1 MTNTDFMWNR
11 REQASR
17 KQEQAWPDRRRQE
30 QWTGMEDA
38 WNAPVPRAIAYDG
51 GMTQPDPQ
59 APNVFQ
65 LPNMP
70 TPRAPQDSA
79 GSQPSAPLSAQ
90 QSDPKVQPSTPM
102 GSQTTPEATP
112 QAPANI
118 PWGTPESDRFSMPHA
133 SQQSTSAPLAA
144 STTSVFAPQAPI
156 GAPEFTYNP
165 TSPSMQAESI
175 PSTGPMVFAVLGLF
189 LIGLFGTIPAWV
201 WSNTAIK
208 RARAAQIPESAYQ
221 QALIARTLGI
231 IGTVIHICLAGY
243 LIYYAVTTISAAV
256 G

>member
-1 MTNTDFMWNR
+1 MD
-11 REQASR
+11 
-17 KQEQAWPDRRRQE
+17 
-30 QWTGMEDA
+30 
-38 WNAPVPRAIAYDG
+38 
-51 GMTQPDPQ
+51 
-59 APNVFQ
+59 
-65 LPNMP
+65 
-70 TPRAPQDSA
+70 
-79 GSQPSAPLSAQ
+79 
-90 QSDPKVQPSTPM
+90 
-102 GSQTTPEATP
+102 SQTTPEATP

-118 PWGTPESDRFSMPHA
+118 PWGTPESDPFSMPRA
-133 SQQSTSAPLAA
+133 SQQSSSAPLAA
-144 STTSVFAPQAPI
+144 SGTSAFAPQAPI

-208 RARAAQIPESAYQ
+208 RARAAQIPESSYQ
-221 QALIARTLGI
+221 QALIARTLGM
-231 IGTVIHICLAGY
+231 IGTAIHICLAGY

>member
-1 MTNTDFMWNR
+1 MTNTDFVWR
-11 REQASR
+11 RRAGAGLDG
-17 KQEQAWPDRRRQE
+17 QEQAGAGRSRQAGTSLE
-30 QWTGMEDA
+30 QA
-38 WNAPVPRAIAYDG
+38 WNAPGPHAIAYDG

-65 LPNMP
+65 PPNMP
-70 TPRAPQDSA
+70 MPRAPQDSA
-79 GSQPSAPLSAQ
+79 GTQPSAPLSAQ
-90 QSDPKVQPSTPM
+90 QSDP
-102 GSQTTPEATP
+102 
-112 QAPANI
+112 
-118 PWGTPESDRFSMPHA
+118 FSMPYA
-133 SQQSTSAPLAA
+133 SQQSSSAPLAA
-144 STTSVFAPQAPI
+144 SATGVFAPQAPI

-221 QALIARTLGI
+221 QALIARTLGM
-231 IGTVIHICLAGY
+231 IGTAIHICLAGY
-243 LIYYAVTTISAAV
+243 LIYYAVTTISTAI

>member
-1 MTNTDFMWNR
+1 
-11 REQASR
+11 
-17 KQEQAWPDRRRQE
+17 
-30 QWTGMEDA
+30 
-38 WNAPVPRAIAYDG
+38 
-51 GMTQPDPQ
+51 
-59 APNVFQ
+59 
-65 LPNMP
+65 
-70 TPRAPQDSA
+70 
-79 GSQPSAPLSAQ
+79 
-90 QSDPKVQPSTPM
+90 M

-112 QAPANI
+112 QTPVGT

-133 SQQSTSAPLAA
+133 SQQSASAPLAA
-144 STTSVFAPQAPI
+144 SAPSVFAPQAPI

-165 TSPSMQAESI
+165 TSPSMQPDSI

-201 WSNTAIK
+201 WSNTAIR

-221 QALIARTLGI
+221 QALIARTLGV

>member
-1 MTNTDFMWNR
+1 M
-11 REQASR
+11 
-17 KQEQAWPDRRRQE
+17 EQAW
-30 QWTGMEDA
+30 TSMEDA

-65 LPNMP
+65 PPNMP
-70 TPRAPQDSA
+70 MPRAPQDSA
-79 GSQPSAPLSAQ
+79 GTQPSAPLSAQ
-90 QSDPKVQPSTPM
+90 QSDPINAQQSVPM
-102 GSQTTPEATP
+102 DSQTTPEATP

-118 PWGTPESDRFSMPHA
+118 PWGTPESDPFSMPRA
-133 SQQSTSAPLAA
+133 SQQSSSAPLAA
-144 STTSVFAPQAPI
+144 SGTSAFAPQAPI

-208 RARAAQIPESAYQ
+208 RARAAQIPESSYQ
-221 QALIARTLGI
+221 QALIARTLGV

>member
-1 MTNTDFMWNR
+1 
-11 REQASR
+11 
-17 KQEQAWPDRRRQE
+17 
-30 QWTGMEDA
+30 MEEA

-51 GMTQPDPQ
+51 DMTQPDPQ

-65 LPNMP
+65 PPNMP

-90 QSDPKVQPSTPM
+90 QSD
-102 GSQTTPEATP
+102 
-112 QAPANI
+112 
-118 PWGTPESDRFSMPHA
+118 RFSMPHA
-133 SQQSTSAPLAA
+133 SQQSSSAPLAA
-144 STTSVFAPQAPI
+144 SATSVFAPQAPI

-208 RARAAQIPESAYQ
+208 RARAAQIPESSYQ
-221 QALIARTLGI
+221 QALIARTLGV

>member
-1 MTNTDFMWNR
+1 MAGP
-11 REQASR
+11 E
-17 KQEQAWPDRRRQE
+17 E
-30 QWTGMEDA
+30 A
-38 WNAPVPRAIAYDG
+38 WNAPGPHAIAYDG
-51 GMTQPDPQ
+51 DMTQPDPQ

-65 LPNMP
+65 PPNMP

-79 GSQPSAPLSAQ
+79 GSQRSAPLSAQ
-90 QSDPKVQPSTPM
+90 Q
-102 GSQTTPEATP
+102 
-112 QAPANI
+112 
-118 PWGTPESDRFSMPHA
+118 SDRFSMPHA
-133 SQQSTSAPLAA
+133 SQQSSSAPLAA
-144 STTSVFAPQAPI
+144 SATSVFAPQAPI

-201 WSNTAIK
+201 WSNTAIR

-221 QALIARTLGI
+221 QALIARTLGV

>member
-1 MTNTDFMWNR
+1 M
-11 REQASR
+11 EQ
-17 KQEQAWPDRRRQE
+17 
-30 QWTGMEDA
+30 A

-51 GMTQPDPQ
+51 DMTQPDPQ

-65 LPNMP
+65 PPNMP
-70 TPRAPQDSA
+70 TPRAPRDSA
-79 GSQPSAPLSAQ
+79 EAQ
-90 QSDPKVQPSTPM
+90 RSVPT
-102 GSQTTPEATP
+102 GSQTTPGATE
-112 QAPANI
+112 QTPAGT

-133 SQQSTSAPLAA
+133 SQQSSSAPLAA
-144 STTSVFAPQAPI
+144 SATSVFAPQAPI

-221 QALIARTLGI
+221 QALIARTLGM
-231 IGTVIHICLAGY
+231 IGTAIHICLAGY

>member
-1 MTNTDFMWNR
+1 MD
-11 REQASR
+11 
-17 KQEQAWPDRRRQE
+17 RQE
-30 QWTGMEDA
+30 TA
-38 WNAPVPRAIAYDG
+38 WNAPGPHAIAYDG
-51 GMTQPDPQ
+51 DMTQPDPQ

-65 LPNMP
+65 PPNMP

-90 QSDPKVQPSTPM
+90 QSDPMNTQQSTPM

-133 SQQSTSAPLAA
+133 SQQSSSAPLAA
-144 STTSVFAPQAPI
+144 SATSVFAPQAPI

-201 WSNTAIK
+201 WSNTAIR

-221 QALIARTLGI
+221 QALIARTLGV

>member
-1 MTNTDFMWNR
+1 MWSR
-11 REQASR
+11 QAGAGLDRHEQ
-17 KQEQAWPDRRRQE
+17 
-30 QWTGMEDA
+30 A
-38 WNAPVPRAIAYDG
+38 WNAPGPHAIAYDG

-65 LPNMP
+65 PPNMP
-70 TPRAPQDSA
+70 MPRAPQDSA
-79 GSQPSAPLSAQ
+79 GTQPSAPLSAQ
-90 QSDPKVQPSTPM
+90 QSDP
-102 GSQTTPEATP
+102 
-112 QAPANI
+112 
-118 PWGTPESDRFSMPHA
+118 FSMPRA
-133 SQQSTSAPLAA
+133 SQQSSSAPLAA
-144 STTSVFAPQAPI
+144 TGTGAFAPQVPV

-208 RARAAQIPESAYQ
+208 RARAAQIPESSYQ
-221 QALIARTLGI
+221 QALIARTLGM
-231 IGTVIHICLAGY
+231 IGTAIHICLAGY

>member
-1 MTNTDFMWNR
+1 
-11 REQASR
+11 
-17 KQEQAWPDRRRQE
+17 
-30 QWTGMEDA
+30 MEEA
-38 WNAPVPRAIAYDG
+38 WNAPGPHAIAYDG

-65 LPNMP
+65 PPNMP
-70 TPRAPQDSA
+70 MPRAPQ
-79 GSQPSAPLSAQ
+79 
-90 QSDPKVQPSTPM
+90 TPV
-102 GSQTTPEATP
+102 GT
-112 QAPANI
+112 

-133 SQQSTSAPLAA
+133 SQQSSSAPLAA
-144 STTSVFAPQAPI
+144 SATSVFAPQAPI

-208 RARAAQIPESAYQ
+208 RARAAQIPESSYQ
-221 QALIARTLGI
+221 QALIARTLGV

>member
-1 MTNTDFMWNR
+1 MAGP
-11 REQASR
+11 E
-17 KQEQAWPDRRRQE
+17 E
-30 QWTGMEDA
+30 A
-38 WNAPVPRAIAYDG
+38 WNAPGPHAIAYDG

-65 LPNMP
+65 PPNMP

-79 GSQPSAPLSAQ
+79 GPQPSAPLSAQ
-90 QSDPKVQPSTPM
+90 QSDPINAQPSASM
-102 GSQTTPEATP
+102 DSQTTPEATP
-112 QAPANI
+112 QAPASI
-118 PWGTPESDRFSMPHA
+118 PWGTPESDPFSMPHA
-133 SQQSTSAPLAA
+133 SQQSSSAPLAA
-144 STTSVFAPQAPI
+144 SATGVFAPQAPI

-221 QALIARTLGI
+221 QALIARTLGV
-231 IGTVIHICLAGY
+231 IGTVIHICLAGC

>member
-1 MTNTDFMWNR
+1 
-11 REQASR
+11 
-17 KQEQAWPDRRRQE
+17 
-30 QWTGMEDA
+30 
-38 WNAPVPRAIAYDG
+38 
-51 GMTQPDPQ
+51 
-59 APNVFQ
+59 
-65 LPNMP
+65 MP
-70 TPRAPQDSA
+70 TPRAPRDSA
-79 GSQPSAPLSAQ
+79 GTQPSAPLSAQ
-90 QSDPKVQPSTPM
+90 QSDPINAQQSAPM
-102 GSQTTPEATP
+102 DSQTTPEATP
-112 QAPANI
+112 QAPVGT
-118 PWGTPESDRFSMPHA
+118 PWGTPESDPFSMPHA
-133 SQQSTSAPLAA
+133 SQQSSSAPLAA
-144 STTSVFAPQAPI
+144 SATGVFAPQAPV

-189 LIGLFGTIPAWV
+189 LISLFGTIPAWV

-221 QALIARTLGI
+221 QALIARTLGV